1 MQVSQNSYKISFY
14 SLKNGDE
21 VMGKAHMSAWGSFK
35 VYVQVC
41 VRIRGLQFANPL
53 KNVSSRR

>member
-1 MQVSQNSYKISFY
+1 
-14 SLKNGDE
+14 
-21 VMGKAHMSAWGSFK
+21 MGKAHMSAWGSFK

-41 VRIRGLQFANPL
+41 VRIRGVQFANPL